1 MSARSQLPQSSV
13 LELEFAQFS
22 DAGTVQNRN
31 EDYCGYWLPASPELA
46 RSHGW
51 LFAVADGVGGQ
62 DLGEVASRL
71 AIESLTE
78 GFRLAKPGEPH
89 TTVLQ
94 RLVQA
99 ANCRVHEAGKSATPD
114 AVNMATTVVACAL
127 RGDRVVVANVGDSRC
142 YLIRQ
147 GQVSQLTRD
156 HTLVADQI
164 RLGFRPAKEAQWAE
178 TRHTLS
184 RSVGRDLFTAVDTNE
199 YRLEPADILL
209 LCTGGLYA
217 SIPAVELA
225 DIVSSYPDPE
235 CAARKLVDLANQR
248 DGADNA
254 TVQVIRVGHVEAV
267 GINRG
272 RHYKRSLDRWSRA

>member
-1 MSARSQLPQSSV
+1 MSVRSLSPQSSA
-13 LELEFAQFS
+13 LELEFAQLS
-22 DAGTVQNRN
+22 DPGTEQNRN

-51 LFAVADGVGGQ
+51 LFAVADGAGGQ
-62 DLGEVASRL
+62 DLGQVASRL

-89 TTVLQ
+89 SAVLQ

-99 ANCRVHEAGKSATPD
+99 ANCRVYEAGRGAIPD
-114 AVNMATTVVACAL
+114 AVNMATTVAACAL
-127 RGDRVVVANVGDSRC
+127 RSNRAVVANVGDSRC

-147 GQVSQLTRD
+147 GHAAQLTRD

-164 RLGFRPAKEAQWAE
+164 RLGAISKEIQLAE
-178 TRHTLS
+178 TRHILS
-184 RSVGRDLFTAVDTNE
+184 RSVGRDLFTAVDTSE
-199 YRLEPADILL
+199 HRLEPGDLLL
-209 LCTGGLYA
+209 LCTSGLYA

-225 DIVSSYPDPE
+225 DIVSSYPKPE
-235 CAARKLVDLANQR
+235 YATRKLVDLANQR

-254 TVQVIRVGHVEAV
+254 TVQVIRVRRVEAA
-267 GINRG
+267 GTYRA
-272 RHYKRSLDRWSRA
+272 RHYRRLRT